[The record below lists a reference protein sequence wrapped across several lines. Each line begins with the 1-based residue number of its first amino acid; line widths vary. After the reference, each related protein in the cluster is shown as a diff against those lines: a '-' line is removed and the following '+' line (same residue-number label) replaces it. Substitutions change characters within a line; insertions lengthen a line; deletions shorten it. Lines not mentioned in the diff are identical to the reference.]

1 MSILQDQVVLVTG
14 AGAGIGRATAL
25 GMAEAGANV
34 SAADIDLAAAQR
46 TADQAAGNS
55 RRAIATEADC
65 GDVASI
71 EAMIMRTVA
80 ELGRL
85 DVIVN
90 NAGVTRYAQIM
101 DLTEAD
107 WDRIHRV
114 NAKGV
119 FFCLQRAAREMI
131 KQGGGR
137 IINIASISGRG
148 YPGASNAAY
157 AASKG
162 AVISLTW
169 MAAQQPGRHNI
180 NVNAICPGVTRTEL
194 GARNAVERA
203 AERGITV
210 EELNA
215 EAEARIPIGRANQP
229 EDIAAMAV
237 FLASPAARNITGQA
251 YNVDGGLVPS
261 STTCPSCPEMAVTPA
276 EAGVQGRPPRS
287 AALGSRFRGN
297 DEFKCSDALGDAQ
310 IAAAAERP
318 AAVFLRLGHP
328 RLLVLRRVCAAGAG
342 GRDPLDLCRAVDPRV
357 RLVAHRS
364 VGRGV
369 ARRVAGGVVVPTDR
383 PAARSPRLAGS
394 PVPRRIGD
402 RNRDDAAVADAIA
415 AGLLR
420 SVLHR
425 PEDGQGRSSSVSMA
439 RSTTGSSP
447 AARSPRRS
455 RRWRRWRVWS
465 RCR

>member
-1 MSILQDQVVLVTG
+1 MADLDDKVVLVTG

-25 GMAEAGANV
+25 AMAAAGAAV
-34 SAADIDLAAAQR
+34 AAADIDLAAAQR
-46 TADQAAGNS
+46 TAAEVAGNN
-55 RRAIATEADC
+55 RRTIAVEADC

-71 EAMIMRTVA
+71 DAMVVKTVA

-90 NAGVTRYAQIM
+90 NAGVTRYAEIM

-131 KQGGGR
+131 AQHQRDGSGGR

-162 AVISLTW
+162 AVIALTKT
-169 MAAQQPGRHNI
+169 AAQQLGRHNI

-194 GARNAVERA
+194 GARNAVARA

-210 EELNA
+210 AELQA
-215 EAEARIPIGRANQP
+215 EQEAHIPIRRANLP

-237 FLASPAARNITGQA
+237 FLASPGARNITGQS

-261 STTCPSCPEMAVTPA
+261 
-276 EAGVQGRPPRS
+276 
-287 AALGSRFRGN
+287 
-297 DEFKCSDALGDAQ
+297 
-310 IAAAAERP
+310 
-318 AAVFLRLGHP
+318 
-328 RLLVLRRVCAAGAG
+328 
-342 GRDPLDLCRAVDPRV
+342 
-357 RLVAHRS
+357 
-364 VGRGV
+364 
-369 ARRVAGGVVVPTDR
+369 
-383 PAARSPRLAGS
+383 
-394 PVPRRIGD
+394 
-402 RNRDDAAVADAIA
+402 
-415 AGLLR
+415 
-420 SVLHR
+420 
-425 PEDGQGRSSSVSMA
+425 
-439 RSTTGSSP
+439 
-447 AARSPRRS
+447 
-455 RRWRRWRVWS
+455 
-465 RCR
+465 

>member
-1 MSILQDQVVLVTG
+1 MSMLQNKVVLVTG

-25 GMAEAGANV
+25 AMADAGANV
-34 SAADIDLAAAQR
+34 AAADIDFAAAQR
-46 TADQAAGNS
+46 TADQAAGNA
-55 RRAIATEADC
+55 RRAIAVEADC

-71 EAMIMRTVA
+71 DAMIARTVA

-107 WDRIHRV
+107 WDRIHQV

-131 KQGGGR
+131 SQNRAGQGDGGR
-137 IINIASISGRG
+137 IINIASIAGRG
-148 YPGASNAAY
+148 YPGTSNAAY

-162 AVISLTW
+162 AVIAMTKT
-169 MAAQQPGRHNI
+169 AAQQLGRHNI

-194 GARNAVERA
+194 GARNAVARA

-210 EELNA
+210 EELQA

-261 STTCPSCPEMAVTPA
+261 
-276 EAGVQGRPPRS
+276 
-287 AALGSRFRGN
+287 
-297 DEFKCSDALGDAQ
+297 
-310 IAAAAERP
+310 
-318 AAVFLRLGHP
+318 
-328 RLLVLRRVCAAGAG
+328 
-342 GRDPLDLCRAVDPRV
+342 
-357 RLVAHRS
+357 
-364 VGRGV
+364 
-369 ARRVAGGVVVPTDR
+369 
-383 PAARSPRLAGS
+383 
-394 PVPRRIGD
+394 
-402 RNRDDAAVADAIA
+402 
-415 AGLLR
+415 
-420 SVLHR
+420 
-425 PEDGQGRSSSVSMA
+425 
-439 RSTTGSSP
+439 
-447 AARSPRRS
+447 
-455 RRWRRWRVWS
+455 
-465 RCR
+465 